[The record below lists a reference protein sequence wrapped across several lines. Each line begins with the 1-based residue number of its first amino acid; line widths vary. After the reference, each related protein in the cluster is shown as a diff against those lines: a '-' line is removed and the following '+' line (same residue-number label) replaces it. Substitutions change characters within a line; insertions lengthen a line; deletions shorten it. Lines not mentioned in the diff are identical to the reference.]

1 MLFTKRI
8 IDRAQPCVA
17 VLARLLIMSY
27 TKILKIVIEVYSSV
41 EMDYPSRTATVWL
54 TYKDANVP
62 YLQSGEHL
70 FLTVSLGN

>member
-8 IDRAQPCVA
+8 IELWQCRAQPCVA

-41 EMDYPSRTATVWL
+41 ELDYPSRTATVS
-54 TYKDANVP
+54 NVP
-62 YLQSGEHL
+62 YLQSTEHL
-70 FLTVSLGN
+70 FLTVCLGN